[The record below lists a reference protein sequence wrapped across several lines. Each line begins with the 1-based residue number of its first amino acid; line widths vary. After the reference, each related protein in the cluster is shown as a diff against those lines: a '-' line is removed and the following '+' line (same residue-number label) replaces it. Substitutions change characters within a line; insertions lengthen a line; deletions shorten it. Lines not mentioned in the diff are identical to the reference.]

1 MMMTPQQNKRIN
13 TKEKYN
19 RIARWYDLF
28 ELVIELL
35 AFAHWRKHLF
45 KLIKR
50 KEVLEVGVGTGKN
63 LRYYPIDAKVTAIDF
78 SEKMLKYAKQR
89 AAKIGLD
96 ANLKNMDVQAL
107 QFESNS
113 FPNVIATFVFCSVPD
128 PVIGLKEI
136 KRVSIPNGRL
146 VLLEHVR
153 PKNPWLG
160 KLFDWFNPI
169 AVKRTGV
176 NINRNTAENIR
187 KAGFE
192 IELEKNLLG
201 NVFKLFVA
209 RPRRLTKI

>member
-1 MMMTPQQNKRIN
+1 
-13 TKEKYN
+13 
-19 RIARWYDLF
+19 
-28 ELVIELL
+28 
-35 AFAHWRKHLF
+35 
-45 KLIKR
+45 
-50 KEVLEVGVGTGKN
+50 GVGTGKN

-128 PVIGLKEI
+128 SVIGLKEI

-153 PKNPWLG
+153 PKNPWFG

-169 AVKRTGV
+169 AVKCTGV
-176 NINRNTAENIR
+176 NINRDTAENIR
-187 KAGFE
+187 KAGLE